1 MESKKGNKKVLLGAV
16 ALVAVAAILAIVYMA
31 FREKPVEGSK
41 AITIEVTGK
50 SGATQSYELKTDAQY
65 LRQAMEEA
73 DGLVFSGT
81 ESEYGMM
88 VEAVNGDLADY
99 DADGAYWSFY
109 VNGEYCNYGIDTQPV
124 EDGDVFGIIYT
135 VGSAE

>member
-73 DGLVFSGT
+73 EGLTFSGT
-81 ESEYGMM
+81 ESEEYGMM
-88 VEAVNGDLADY
+88 VDTVNGERADY
-99 DADGAYWSFY
+99 SLDNAYWNFL
-109 VNGEYCNYGIDTQPV
+109 VNGEYGNYGIDKQPV
-124 EDGDVFGIIYT
+124 NDGDEYSIVYT
-135 VGSAE
+135 PAE